1 MPNGLDYCWS
11 YCEIHS
17 WLRVYDRGV
26 PKAVTHKTRILI
38 LADAELSA
46 LSNQYKL
53 SMFRYLKS
61 HLMEH
66 LRGEYEGDE
75 IFDIK
80 SISET
85 LNLNEMTWIYYQKI
99 RRFFLHMICYKLI
112 QKNMW
117 PKMACYAPPPFSSIM
132 ELTTSERL
140 VIRWLH

>member
-1 MPNGLDYCWS
+1 MP
-11 YCEIHS
+11 
-17 WLRVYDRGV
+17 
-26 PKAVTHKTRILI
+26 KTRILI
-38 LADAELSA
+38 LEDAELSA

-85 LNLNEMTWIYYQKI
+85 LNLNEMT
-99 RRFFLHMICYKLI
+99 
-112 QKNMW
+112 
-117 PKMACYAPPPFSSIM
+117 
-132 ELTTSERL
+132 
-140 VIRWLH
+140 